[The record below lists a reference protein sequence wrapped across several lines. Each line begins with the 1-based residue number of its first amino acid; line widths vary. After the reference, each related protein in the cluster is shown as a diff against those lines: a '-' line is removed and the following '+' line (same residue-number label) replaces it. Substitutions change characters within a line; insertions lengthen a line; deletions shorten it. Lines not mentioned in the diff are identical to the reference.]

1 MFQSVTMNAL
11 SSALDGL
18 AARQQAIAQNIA
30 NINTPNYKAKVV
42 SFENALAQ
50 SVAAGTGI
58 AGASETTSTAPTVQN
73 GNNVSLDSETLNN
86 EQTVLMYQFAA
97 QAVNMYF
104 DATSTALKTA

>member
-50 SVAAGTGI
+50 SVAAGSGV
-58 AGASETTSTAPTVQN
+58 AGAAWTTSAAPTVQN
-73 GNNVSLDSETLNN
+73 GNNVALDSETLNN

-97 QAVNMYF
+97 QAVNMDF